1 MSMLLCH
8 DKLRSTDGDMVV
20 LATVPSANLIKVL
33 KLADHTESYI
43 NYEQVR
49 RQIASGELALL
60 RNGQGSLK
68 DLYCASDK
76 WKAGYAQATS
86 VVGAIS
92 AKVQK
97 GLSACRA
104 YEEIRAEHI
113 KSSPTAK
120 FPSRATVYRWLDRNL
135 NNRPLLAHDS
145 RKGNRTPR
153 ISSEIKRE
161 VEAYCSEY
169 FAKPQSRW
177 MISSLTA
184 LVNQNLL
191 EKGYIKP
198 MGKGVSREYVR
209 AVALQLSNNDLD
221 FKRFDPRVRAAAK
234 SMAKNRIQVHA
245 PLDRVEIDA
254 VHLPWWVDTP
264 FGATNR
270 VHLIHAID
278 CSTSLVVG
286 WQFVIGAPSVADT
299 MQCLE
304 RIFFP
309 KAAEISQYGCDPALD
324 CYGAP
329 KSLVFDN
336 GSENKG
342 PRIQGVAQ
350 LGVSINYCRASHP
363 HEKPFIER
371 LNHSLKTALETLPG
385 CTRFDGVDG
394 QRDPEELGDPVM
406 TLEELKSWIV
416 RWYFQDWAHTRLRRF
431 ERAIFTDAE
440 HLGNTPSERFKAITE
455 TQLMALPLPPNRE
468 RWNMLRFEVHKRKL
482 SRKTGISFE
491 DFRFKGDELSVA
503 IQIYGETDVTI
514 LVDPLDFRAIY
525 VPIEGNDLLIR
536 LLNEDV
542 SELTP
547 AHSFAQ
553 AKAILKQEQE
563 GVRAHPQQSLFRQD
577 LFHRSVQTAAPN
589 KKSKVVGKKT
599 QVPKQTHQH
608 AKNHAAIER
617 AHSNPMA
624 GVPIKG
630 RSAPAQPITEDLFT
644 FPEDV
649 NAYIDQPKTKE
660 K

>member
-1 MSMLLCH
+1 MSTLLCH
-8 DKLRSTDGDMVV
+8 DRLRSPKGDLIV
-20 LATVPSANLIKVL
+20 LSSVPSANLVKVL
-33 KLADHTESYI
+33 KLADHSESYI
-43 NYEQVR
+43 DYEEVR
-49 RQIASGELALL
+49 RQIAEGELALM
-60 RNGQGSLK
+60 RNGQATLK
-68 DLYCASDK
+68 DLYRASDK
-76 WKAGYAQATS
+76 WKSEYAQATA

-92 AKVQK
+92 AKTK
-97 GLSACRA
+97 TGLSACRA
-104 YEEIRAEHI
+104 YEALRTEQLKIN
-113 KSSPTAK
+113 PTAK
-120 FPSRATVYRWLDRNL
+120 FPARATVYRWLDRNL

-153 ISSEIKRE
+153 IPVEITRE
-161 VEAYCSEY
+161 VEAYCEEY

-177 MISSLTA
+177 TISSLTA
-184 LVNQNLL
+184 LVNQNLR
-191 EKGYIKP
+191 EKG
-198 MGKGVSREYVR
+198 MVNLGGKGVSREYVR
-209 AVALQLSNNDLD
+209 SVALRLSNNDLE

-264 FGATNR
+264 FGPTNR

-286 WQFVIGAPSVADT
+286 WQFVIGSPSVADT

-309 KAAEISQYGCDPALD
+309 KSAEISQYGCDTALD
-324 CYGAP
+324 CYGTP

-371 LNHSLKTALETLPG
+371 LNHSLKAALETLPG

-406 TLEELKSWIV
+406 TLDELKSWIV
-416 RWYFQDWAHTRLRRF
+416 RWYFQEWAHTRLRRF

-440 HLGNTPSERFKAITE
+440 HLGNTPAERFKSITD

-491 DFRFKGDELSVA
+491 DFRFKGDKLSVA
-503 IQIYGETDVTI
+503 IQIYGETEITI

-525 VPIEGNDLLIR
+525 VPIEGDDLLIR

-547 AHSFAQ
+547 AHSFTQ

-563 GVRAHPQQSLFRQD
+563 NTQAHPQQSLFRQD
-577 LFHRSVQTAAPN
+577 LFHRSVQTTSPA
-589 KKSKVVGKKT
+589 KKAKVGGKRT

-608 AKNHAAIER
+608 AKNHAALER
-617 AHSNPMA
+617 ASKRPMA
-624 GVPIKG
+624 GEPIKG
-630 RSAPAQPITEDLFT
+630 HPVVAQPITGDLFT
-644 FPEDV
+644 FSENVD
-649 NAYIDQPKTKE
+649 AYIDKPRNKDK
-660 K
+660 